1 MSKKKFINREISWLH
16 FNARVLQEATDPLNP
31 LFERLRF
38 VGIYSNNRDEFFRVR
53 VATLRRLN
61 DLQKEKQEMLDFNPA
76 KILKQIRTII
86 NHQEQT
92 YGEAYR
98 MVRNELRDAGFNIST
113 FGKLNISQLREVKR
127 YFLQSVRPFLFPIML
142 GGIKDTQ
149 GLQDNS
155 IYLLV
160 RLRSTQTDIK
170 EDYALVEVPTSRV
183 SRFFLLPDDGVESV
197 VVLLDDVIRYNLEEI
212 FLPFGYDIFDAY
224 SIKFTRDAELDFEN
238 DLSKSFL
245 EILAE
250 SVKQRK
256 RGVPVRFIYDKELP
270 TEMLDILLKKFKIN
284 KKDIL
289 IPGSKYHNFRDFM
302 NFPRIGPASL
312 WAKPLP
318 PMRHPDL
325 PPYQSIF
332 AIIKNKDVMLH
343 FPYHTFNHIIDL
355 LREASIDPKVKSI
368 KITLYRTATDSNVVN
383 ALVNAARNGKS
394 VTVFLELQARFDEN
408 TNIRWSEKLHEE
420 GVKIIK
426 TIPGLKVHAKLLL
439 IRRKEGK
446 ENIYYT
452 NISTGNFNEVT
463 AQIYADDS
471 LLTSNEQ
478 IGLEVSQMFKLF
490 EAPYSPPKFKKL
502 IISPYHTRKHFLS
515 LLNTEIRNVKKGKEA
530 WCTLKMNSLVDET
543 LIRKLYAASQSGV
556 KIRIIC
562 RGICMLIPG
571 QEGLSENIEVI
582 SIIDRFLEHSRI
594 YVFANGGNP
603 LYYIASADWMVRN
616 LDHRFEIVCP
626 IEDQALQKEIA
637 DMLQIQWADNC
648 KARWVNKTGSGKINT
663 YRNNT
668 INSGEIRSQPLIYNY
683 FKEKAGNIKEN

>member
-1 MSKKKFINREISWLH
+1 MSKNKFINREISWLH

-113 FGKLNISQLREVKR
+113 FGELNISQLREVKR

>member
-1 MSKKKFINREISWLH
+1 MSKNKFINREISWLH

>member
-113 FGKLNISQLREVKR
+113 FGELNISQLREVKR